1 MSVLTHSFK
10 TNWIIGMNIYLILY
24 GLVALAALAAGY
36 MKLNEMKMSLGSGL
50 FVLGGALLL
59 IAYGLRWFG
68 AENSILAQR
77 TVEWPPVINTCPD
90 YLTHYTRTKNGK
102 KEEACV
108 DTVGVSRNG
117 ILARFPSSGPAPDE
131 EKYFFSLT
139 TTSKDES
146 ARRKELCDRAILNGL
161 TWEGITNGE
170 SCILPDASQDS
181 GASGSKKCS

>member
-1 MSVLTHSFK
+1 
-10 TNWIIGMNIYLILY
+10 MNIYLILY
-24 GLVALAALAAGY
+24 GLVALAALATGY
-36 MKLNEMKMSLGSGL
+36 MKLKNMGMSLGSGL
-50 FVLGGALLL
+50 FVLGGSLLL

-68 AENSILAQR
+68 AEGSILAQR

-139 TTSKDES
+139 TASKDES

-170 SCILPDASQDS
+170 SCILPDASQD
-181 GASGSKKCS
+181 GKASGTKKCT